1 MNHNQP
7 SNSIERDNRSYVN
20 FLRDRLTCAVLMN
33 ERLEKKLDHERF
45 LRRLFMSG
53 FIAAVAYSILS
64 SLAYLI

>member
-1 MNHNQP
+1 MNTTQP
-7 SNSIERDNRSYVN
+7 TNAIERDSGSYIN
-20 FLRDRLTCAVLMN
+20 FLRDRLTCAVLVN